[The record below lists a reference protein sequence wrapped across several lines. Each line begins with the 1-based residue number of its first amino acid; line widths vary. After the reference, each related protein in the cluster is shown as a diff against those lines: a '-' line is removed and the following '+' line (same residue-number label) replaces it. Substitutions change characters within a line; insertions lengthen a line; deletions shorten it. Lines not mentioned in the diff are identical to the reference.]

1 MQLKLGSP
9 DVLVTAHD
17 PAAMLSIS
25 LFSMPFDMQV
35 HTFNIGIYP
44 GAILPFIIGYW
55 ADAATAVG
63 DITAT
68 EEASGIEQIGPRHDE
83 RIQGC
88 LLADGMP
95 SHFCACC
102 KRPLCCFLLFAPTFM
117 HAQCTVGPRS
127 QAKPCAG
134 STSVS
139 YCWCLKLLALMH
151 RFQLFPG
158 QLCHF
163 TTGECVCPEQW
174 YHCLHPVCLA
184 YGGRGHCHL
193 AVPVWSP
200 WKGDTTA
207 QGS

>member
-1 MQLKLGSP
+1 MLPQLWETSQLLRKRQALSRSAPGMTRESK
-9 DVLVTAHD
+9 DVCLQMVCHLTSVRVANAHFVVFSCLPLHLCMPSVLLAQD
-17 PAAMLSIS
+17 RKQSHVLAPPLSITAVS
-25 LFSMPFDMQV
+25 EAAGTDAQSAMRLFHYVFLFSP
-35 HTFNIGIYP
+35 
-44 GAILPFIIGYW
+44 
-55 ADAATAVG
+55 TA
-63 DITAT
+63 
-68 EEASGIEQIGPRHDE
+68 
-83 RIQGC
+83 
-88 LLADGMP
+88 
-95 SHFCACC
+95 
-102 KRPLCCFLLFAPTFM
+102 M
-117 HAQCTVGPRS
+117 HAQCTVTPRL

-200 WKGDTTA
+200 WKGNTTA